1 MRNVAISVGVLVL
14 ILVIWVATRKPP
26 SIDDELGKLPTDER
40 QALETITAAV
50 GLTPAQLRPVGA
62 GVLQYNPKAVAVQD
76 GHVVELRLGD
86 APIKQLD
93 AISRLSGLRVL
104 WLDGSQLASL
114 QGIGALKALRTL
126 NLSRSKLTSLSDVAG
141 HPSLERLNLAQ
152 CGLSSVAD
160 LRDLPKLEELD
171 LSGNQ
176 LADVGPLAA
185 LPVLTAIDLTGN
197 PIKALPS
204 NAPARWKVKS
214 DMAAA
219 AAPAGSNVKKPDN
232 WADALPKANGQAQ
245 KLSRQGQV
253 TGKDDFKVDG
263 AIQSLQGAVQV
274 FGIPGTRNASG
285 DDTVLEIEVQSGKVR
300 GYLRHSVEDSSAL
313 LGRRHGFVYGEAS
326 PGKPGRVVGIL
337 TRLNGSQ
344 FGIERP
350 FEFVIE
356 SLEGEAT
363 GITFKLHR
371 NPKSAP

>member
-26 SIDDELGKLPTDER
+26 SIDDELGKLPADER
-40 QALETITAAV
+40 QALESITAAV

-62 GVLQYNPKAVAVQD
+62 GVLQYNPKAVAVQE
-76 GHVVELRLGD
+76 GHVVELRLAD

-93 AISRLSGLRVL
+93 AVSRLSGLRVL
-104 WLDGSQLASL
+104 WFDGSQLASL

-126 NLSRSKLTSLSDVAG
+126 NLSRSKLTSLSDLAG

-152 CGLSSVAD
+152 SGLSSVAD

-176 LADVGPLAA
+176 LADVGPLATLPA
-185 LPVLTAIDLTGN
+185 LSSIDLTGN

-214 DMAAA
+214 DMAA

-263 AIQSLQGAVQV
+263 AIQSLKGAVQV

-300 GYLRHSVEDSSAL
+300 GYLEHSVVDSSAL
-313 LGRRHGFVYGEAS
+313 LGRRHGFVYGEAA
-326 PGKPGRVVGIL
+326 PGKPGRVVGML

>member
-185 LPVLTAIDLTGN
+185 LPALTAIDLTGN

>member
-26 SIDDELGKLPTDER
+26 SIDDELGKLPADER
-40 QALETITAAV
+40 QALESITASAGV
-50 GLTPAQLRPVGA
+50 TPAQLRPVGA

-126 NLSRSKLTSLSDVAG
+126 NLSRSKLTSLSDLAG

-160 LRDLPKLEELD
+160 LRDLPKLEDLD

-185 LPVLTAIDLTGN
+185 LPALTAIDLTGN

-204 NAPARWKVKS
+204 SAPARWKVKS
-214 DMAAA
+214 DMSASGAV
-219 AAPAGSNVKKPDN
+219 PADHNVTKPDN
-232 WADALPKANGQAQ
+232 WVDTLPKPTGEP
-245 KLSRQGQV
+245 KLGAISGQV
-253 TGKDDFKVDG
+253 TNLSWEVSGSVPALKGVVK
-263 AIQSLQGAVQV
+263 INR
-274 FGIPGTRNASG
+274 IPGNEEIGGGNTTLELSVTSG
-285 DDTVLEIEVQSGKVR
+285 RVRAYLE
-300 GYLRHSVEDSSAL
+300 SAIADPSKM
-313 LGRRHGFVYGEAS
+313 LGRRVGYIYTEAT
-326 PGKPGRVVGIL
+326 PGKPGKLVGTLRSFGPGNYGNARAYEL
-337 TRLNGSQ
+337 T
-344 FGIERP
+344 
-350 FEFVIE
+350 IE
-356 SLEGEAT
+356 SLDGEAS
-363 GITFKLHR
+363 GINYKLYH
-371 NPKSAP
+371 K

>member
-26 SIDDELGKLPTDER
+26 SIDDELGKLPADER

-76 GHVVELRLGD
+76 GHVVELRLAD
-86 APIKQLD
+86 VPIKQLD
-93 AISRLSGLRVL
+93 AVSRLSGLRVL

-126 NLSRSKLTSLSDVAG
+126 NLSRSKLTSLSDLAG

-176 LADVGPLAA
+176 LAEVGSLLT

-263 AIQSLQGAVQV
+263 AIQSLKGAVQV

-300 GYLRHSVEDSSAL
+300 GYLEHSVVDSSAL
-313 LGRRHGFVYGEAS
+313 LGRRHGFVYGEAT
-326 PGKPGRVVGIL
+326 PGKPGRVVGML

-356 SLEGEAT
+356 SMEGDAT

-371 NPKSAP
+371 NPK